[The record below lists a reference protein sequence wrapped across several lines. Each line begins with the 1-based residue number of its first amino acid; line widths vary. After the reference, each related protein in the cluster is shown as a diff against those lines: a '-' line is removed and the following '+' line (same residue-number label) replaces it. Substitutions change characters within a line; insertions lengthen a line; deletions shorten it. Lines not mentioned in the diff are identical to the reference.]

1 MAQSEGDIV
10 RLHCNDCRGT
20 KHTLVKRLKS
30 SGADE
35 DQGFRWSTT
44 YDVFECRGCE
54 EVVLRRIH
62 WFSEDP
68 GEEETFFPP
77 RVSRWLPPW
86 RYSLPADIRVLLT
99 EVYTALQADS
109 CSVAMMGARA
119 IIESAM
125 VTKVGDKGNF
135 KNNLKAMED
144 AGFLSRTNTTFLD
157 AALDAGSA
165 SIHRGHRPDAQQL
178 NTVMDIV
185 ENLLQSLFVLEKAT
199 RHLRQAT
206 PVRPSAKKKA

>member
-1 MAQSEGDIV
+1 MFQ
-10 RLHCNDCRGT
+10 
-20 KHTLVKRLKS
+20 
-30 SGADE
+30 
-35 DQGFRWSTT
+35 
-44 YDVFECRGCE
+44 CRGCE
-54 EVVLRRIH
+54 EVVLRRIY
-62 WFSEDP
+62 WFSENP
-68 GEEETFFPP
+68 GEVETFFPP

-86 RYSLPADIRVLLT
+86 RYSLPVDISVLLT

-125 VTKVGDKGNF
+125 VTKVGDKGSF
-135 KNNLKAMED
+135 QKNLKAMEN
-144 AGFLSRTNTTFLD
+144 AGFLSTRNRTFLD

-178 NTVMDIV
+178 DTVMDIV

-199 RHLRQAT
+199 KRLKQAT
-206 PVRPSAKKKA
+206 PARPSAKKKS